1 MDLAHAGL
9 FVDSEFSAWFPFE
22 VLDGIGDI
30 NFAPIDLK
38 EAESE
43 AEGTL

>member
-22 VLDGIGDI
+22 MLDSISDI
-30 NFAPIDLK
+30 YFVPVDLSLL
-38 EAESE
+38 E
-43 AEGTL
+43 TLIE